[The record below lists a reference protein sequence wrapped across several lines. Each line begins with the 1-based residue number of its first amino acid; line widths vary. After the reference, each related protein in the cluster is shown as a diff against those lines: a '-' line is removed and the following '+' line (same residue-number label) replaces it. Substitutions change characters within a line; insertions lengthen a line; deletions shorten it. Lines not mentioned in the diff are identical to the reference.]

1 MTVQLVILALM
12 FSAMVVLYLWSR
24 RSEAGIDYE
33 HAELPAAQ
41 ADALRLGIAL
51 AAQAKNS
58 Q

>member
-12 FSAMVVLYLWSR
+12 FSAMVALYFWSR

-33 HAELPAAQ
+33 HHELPAEQ
-41 ADALRLGIAL
+41 ADTLRLGIAL
-51 AAQAKNS
+51 AAQVKNS